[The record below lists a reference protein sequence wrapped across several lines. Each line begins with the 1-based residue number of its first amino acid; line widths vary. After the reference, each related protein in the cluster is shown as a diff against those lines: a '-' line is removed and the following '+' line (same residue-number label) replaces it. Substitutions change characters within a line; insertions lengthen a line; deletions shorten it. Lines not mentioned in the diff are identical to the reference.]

1 MNYDDGRGDAAGYDA
16 VARALLSVQTF
27 ADLRVE
33 PLSPSFYRGP
43 GYAVFVAFIYAL
55 GGGSVVLL
63 RAAQALL
70 STFVVVILG
79 LSVGKF
85 SRKAGVTL
93 AWLLALSP
101 FEAVYSGAL
110 LSECLATTLLVC
122 ALCVPMWRRDT
133 WAAMVCG
140 IVLGLLCLTREVF
153 LLLVPLAAL
162 VYPAMRKPWRKRAAV
177 IAGVVITLAPWTYR
191 NYRLTQRFIPV
202 SEGRLGYSLWL
213 GTWALNGDFTAGDA
227 DGLARIYPDNAFASP
242 NERARVE
249 ALLHTSNDREMDAGL
264 RDVFVSRLRD
274 HSGAVVTTWL
284 RRLPR
289 LWIATRFDIFE
300 FKHLMRGTPLWWVVK
315 VALLAID
322 TLWVVLGVG
331 GLVLAMR
338 WRALYLWWALP
349 MVYVTAVFTPLNSF
363 ESRYS
368 QPVMAVAAVFAVL
381 CGAKLWRSAR
391 SQWSAS

>member
-1 MNYDDGRGDAAGYDA
+1 MAYEDARGDSAGYDA

-33 PLSPSFYRGP
+33 PLTPSFYRGP
-43 GYAVFVAFIYAL
+43 GYAAFIALIYAA
-55 GGGSVVLL
+55 GGGSVALL

-70 STFVVVILG
+70 STLVVVILA

-85 SRKAGVTL
+85 SRRAGVTL
-93 AWLLALSP
+93 AWVLALSP
-101 FEAVYSGAL
+101 FEIVYSGAL

-122 ALCVPMWRRDT
+122 AWCLPMWRRDA
-133 WAAMVCG
+133 WAAFACG
-140 IVLGLLCLTREVF
+140 ISLGLLCLTREVF
-153 LLLVPLAAL
+153 LLIVPLAVL
-162 VYPAMRKPWRKRAAV
+162 VYPAMRQPWMKRGLLLM
-177 IAGVVITLAPWTYR
+177 GVVMTIAPWTYR
-191 NYRLTQRFIPV
+191 NYALTKRFIPV

-213 GTWALNGDFTAGDA
+213 GTWALNGNFTSGDA
-227 DGLARIYPDNAFASP
+227 SGVARVYPDDAFASAD
-242 NERARVE
+242 ERTRVE
-249 ALLHTSNDREMDAGL
+249 ALLRAPNDREMDAGL
-264 RDVFVSRLRD
+264 REVFVTRLRE
-274 HSGAVVTTWL
+274 HPWNVASTWL
-284 RRLPR
+284 QRLPR

-300 FKHLMRGTPLWWVVK
+300 FKHVRRGTPAWWVAK
-315 VALLAID
+315 VGLLAID
-322 TLWVVLGVG
+322 TLWVVFAWG

-381 CGAKLWRSAR
+381 CGARLWRTAR
-391 SQWSAS
+391 SFWRTS